1 MSEYAKIYEEDPAY
15 RPAGL
20 GGVAACVR
28 SLICATKFQEATS
41 TRQNSVRPAL
51 CVQLVHLGVN
61 AALYVLIFSRFLFAF
76 DIFRFFDFVS
86 LTFLTGYSGQ
96 S

>member
-1 MSEYAKIYEEDPAY
+1 MSEYAKIQEEDPAY

-28 SLICATKFQEATS
+28 SLVSETKIQDATS
-41 TRQNSVRPAL
+41 TRKNSVRPTL
-51 CVQLVHLGVN
+51 CVQLVHLEVY

-76 DIFRFFDFVS
+76 DIFRIFDLV
-86 LTFLTGYSGQ
+86 LTFFIG
-96 S
+96 